1 MRFHRLSHNNTFSVT
16 DTWHYTYGPN
26 DFPPWGAFQSPWT
39 CPWSQDPLRILP
51 WSRFHKNTS
60 PHVTATREMTQAQ
73 NSCGRSFTS
82 NIFYSGH
89 PVRGFF
95 PPLYL
100 SSNFKGSADHRSP
113 QWKEI
118 CADTNPGRSIEALV
132 ANHEITVIFFP
143 GSSHLPVMQ
152 LAPHCIHYSILLRFA
167 AKWSYN
173 FRGRGNL
180 WSKIKYTLEVKL
192 NKLLAWTSD
201 DQFVRSSP
209 KFVYS
214 RIFNSRFTVYMS
226 SYDLHFAPPFS
237 SYFRWQSWFLY
248 CL

>member
-1 MRFHRLSHNNTFSVT
+1 MNMPVISGSSHDPASTKTPPRMSRQHGKWRRHRTLVVDPSPATFSTQVT
-16 DTWHYTYGPN
+16 QWE
-26 DFPPWGAFQSPWT
+26 
-39 CPWSQDPLRILP
+39 
-51 WSRFHKNTS
+51 
-60 PHVTATREMTQAQ
+60 V
-73 NSCGRSFTS
+73 
-82 NIFYSGH
+82 
-89 PVRGFF
+89 FF

-132 ANHEITVIFFP
+132 ANHEITVI
-143 GSSHLPVMQ
+143 LPVMQ